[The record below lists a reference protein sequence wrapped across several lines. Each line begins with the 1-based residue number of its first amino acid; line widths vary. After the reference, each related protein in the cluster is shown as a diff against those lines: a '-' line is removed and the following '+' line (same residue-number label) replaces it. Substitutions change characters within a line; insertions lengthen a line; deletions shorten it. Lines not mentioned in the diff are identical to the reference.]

1 MWFRLALAI
10 GLLLAACDAG
20 GEDQAGPTGKG
31 WALDMTFVNTD
42 NGKAVPN
49 LWVLAADSGLGERA
63 GDNGH
68 IRFSGI
74 TEEAVAVEVGGGA
87 LVPCGKIARTSSS
100 SYQQEAVFEVT
111 LARSGVPTACKQA
124 R

>member
-1 MWFRLALAI
+1 MWFRLALAM

-20 GEDQAGPTGKG
+20 GDDQGGPTGQG

-63 GDNGH
+63 SDNGR

-87 LVPCGKIARTSSS
+87 LVPCGKIARASSL
-100 SYQQEAVFEVT
+100 SYQQAAIFEVT
-111 LARSGVPTACKQA
+111 LARTGAPTACKRA

>member
-1 MWFRLALAI
+1 M

-20 GEDQAGPTGKG
+20 EDRQGSAGQG

-49 LWVLAADSGLGERA
+49 LWVLATDSGLGQRA
-63 GDNGH
+63 GDNGR

-87 LVPCGKIARTSSS
+87 LVPCGEIARTASW
-100 SYQQEAVFEVT
+100 SYQQEAIFEVT
-111 LARSGVPTACKQA
+111 LARSGVPTACKRA